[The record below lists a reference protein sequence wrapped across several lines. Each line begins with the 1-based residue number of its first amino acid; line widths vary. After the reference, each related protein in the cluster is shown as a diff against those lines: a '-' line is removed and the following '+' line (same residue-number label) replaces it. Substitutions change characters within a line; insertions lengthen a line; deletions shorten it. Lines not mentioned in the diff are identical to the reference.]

1 MDKNIIID
9 YLKKYDFKYS
19 VNSEKITVNL
29 DFAQEVI
36 LDFSEPNKMKINDQ
50 LTGWNLLTGL
60 IPMTLKHAII
70 YNFIV
75 AVLVGILFVN
85 IEDGNSGLNFIPFY
99 LSMLL
104 WILLFSGYYLVKLE
118 NFKTQIMNVHS

>member
-9 YLKKYDFKYS
+9 YLTKYDFRYA
-19 VNSEKITVNL
+19 VNSHKITVNL

-85 IEDGNSGLNFIPFY
+85 LEGGNSGLNFIPFY

-118 NFKTQIMNVHS
+118 NFKTQIMYVHS

>member
-1 MDKNIIID
+1 M
-9 YLKKYDFKYS
+9 
-19 VNSEKITVNL
+19 

>member
-9 YLKKYDFKYS
+9 YLKKYDFKYA

-29 DFAQEVI
+29 DFAQEV
-36 LDFSEPNKMKINDQ
+36 LLGLSEPNKMKINDQ
-50 LTGWNLLTGL
+50 LIGWNLVTGL

-85 IEDGNSGLNFIPFY
+85 LKGDNSGLNFIPFY

-118 NFKTQIMNVHS
+118 NFKTQIMYVHS

>member
-1 MDKNIIID
+1 MDKNIIIN
-9 YLKKYDFKYS
+9 YLTKYDFKYA

>member
-9 YLKKYDFKYS
+9 YLTKYDFRYD
-19 VNSEKITVNL
+19 VNSHKITVNL

-85 IEDGNSGLNFIPFY
+85 LEGGNSGLNFIPFY

-118 NFKTQIMNVHS
+118 NFKTQIMYVHS